1 MKILLADDQWSSR
14 AGLSSLLRT
23 IDQDVSIVEAS
34 TLDEANDALAG
45 DVDPDLILLDLVM
58 LGSDAFTGI
67 KALHDRY
74 PESPLV
80 VFSVMDR
87 RSDVL
92 YAIELG
98 ARGYIPKAANGDEIL
113 KAVKHVR
120 AGDIYVSRA
129 LLESKASP
137 DKNSGSRPTTNSH
150 LRELVER
157 MTDRQRDVFA
167 LLAQGKSNPEI
178 AKDLGLSSH
187 TVRIHISAILRALG
201 VSNRTQAAL
210 LAADHGRSPSDR
222 WHARGARA

>member
-1 MKILLADDQWSSR
+1 
-14 AGLSSLLRT
+14 
-23 IDQDVSIVEAS
+23 
-34 TLDEANDALAG
+34 
-45 DVDPDLILLDLVM
+45 M
-58 LGSDAFTGI
+58 LGSDVFSGI
-67 KALHDRY
+67 KSLHERF
-74 PESPLV
+74 PNTPMV

-98 ARGYIPKAANGDEIL
+98 ARGYIPKAADGDEIL

-129 LLESKASP
+129 LLEARSAPEKQP
-137 DKNSGSRPTTNSH
+137 SRRAPTNNH
-150 LRELVER
+150 LRELVDR
-157 MTDRQRDVFA
+157 MTDRQHDVFG
-167 LLAQGKSNPEI
+167 LLAEGKSNPDI

-210 LAADHGRSPSDR
+210 LASDYFRVQADR
-222 WHARGARA
+222 

>member
-14 AGLSSLLRT
+14 AGISYLLRSLE
-23 IDQDVSIVEAS
+23 QNVSIVEAS
-34 TLDEANDALAG
+34 TLDEVHGVLRG
-45 DVDPDLILLDLVM
+45 DDDPDLILLDLVM
-58 LGSDAFTGI
+58 LGSDVFSGI
-67 KALHDRY
+67 KSLHERF
-74 PESPLV
+74 PNTPMV

-98 ARGYIPKAANGDEIL
+98 ARGYIPKAADGDEIL

-129 LLESKASP
+129 LLEARSAPEKQP
-137 DKNSGSRPTTNSH
+137 SRRAPTNNH
-150 LRELVER
+150 LRELVDR
-157 MTDRQRDVFA
+157 MTDRQHDVFG
-167 LLAQGKSNPEI
+167 LLAEGKSNPDI

-210 LAADHGRSPSDR
+210 LASDYFRVQADR
-222 WHARGARA
+222 